1 MPENPIMRRKY
12 ATKKSKMPAKKGM
25 HKMKN
30 GEMMS
35 GKEMKGMMKKK
46 K

>member
-12 ATKKSKMPAKKGM
+12 ATKKSKMPAKKGI
-25 HKMKN
+25 HKMD

-35 GKEMKGMMKKK
+35 DKEMKEMIKKK